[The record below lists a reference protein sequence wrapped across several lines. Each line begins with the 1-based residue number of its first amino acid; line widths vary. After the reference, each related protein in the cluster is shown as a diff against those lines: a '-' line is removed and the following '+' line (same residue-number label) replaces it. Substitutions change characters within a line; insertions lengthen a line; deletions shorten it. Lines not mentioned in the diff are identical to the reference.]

1 MLKIFTFIIQR
12 FYPRMEQIAEVADT
26 LSHDD
31 LMEVTK
37 SSLTNILR
45 SDSLLSDLPSDII
58 LEEIIS
64 LVSGMVVVL

>member
-1 MLKIFTFIIQR
+1 
-12 FYPRMEQIAEVADT
+12 MEQIAEVADT